1 MVNLRS
7 SGTTWRVSLSFPW
20 GRPKAGPSGSARP
33 TLKAFTCMSIARR
46 RFVSLLGSVLLVAP
60 RAAGQ
65 PGQLPLIG
73 FLHAATAES
82 YAFDAAGF
90 AQGLEQQGLVEAQNL
105 AVDYRFA
112 NGQLDQ
118 LAMLAADLVRQPVA
132 LIVAGGAAGA
142 FAARAATATIPIVAV
157 SGFDLAKL
165 GLAAKEDRPGGNL
178 TGVSFITAGLMRKR
192 LDFLRELVPAT
203 RTIGYLAQDA
213 CVYASDAA
221 MLREIEERRSE
232 LRAAAE
238 ALGWQIVVAEVGAD
252 RDYEAAFTKFGEGRA
267 DALVVAP
274 SAVFASDADDIIA
287 LALRDAIPTMFERRA
302 DVAAAGLISYGAS
315 RAEAWRQAGSYVG
328 QILKGAK
335 PADMPLVQSARLE
348 LVINQAIAKSLG
360 VMISPSLLAQADE
373 VIQ

>member
-1 MVNLRS
+1 
-7 SGTTWRVSLSFPW
+7 
-20 GRPKAGPSGSARP
+20 
-33 TLKAFTCMSIARR
+33 MSVARR
-46 RFVSLLGSVLLVAP
+46 QFVSLLGSALLAPP

-90 AQGLEQQGLVEAQNL
+90 AQGLEQQSLVEAQNV

-112 NGQLDQ
+112 NGRLEQ

-132 LIVAGGAAGA
+132 LIVAGGAAAA
-142 FAARAATATIPIVAV
+142 FAARGATAMIPIVAV

-178 TGVSFITAGLMRKR
+178 TGVSFITTGLMHKR
-192 LDFLRELVPAT
+192 LDFLREVIPTT
-203 RTIGYLAQDA
+203 RTIGYLAPEA
-213 CVYASDAA
+213 RGYASDPAL
-221 MLREIEERRSE
+221 LREVEERRSE

-252 RDYEAAFTKFGEGRA
+252 RDYEAAFAKFGERRA

-287 LALRDAIPTMFERRA
+287 LALRDGIPAMFERRA

-315 RAEAWRQAGSYVG
+315 RPEAWRQAGVYVG

-335 PADMPLVQSARLE
+335 PADMPLVRSAGLE

-360 VMISPSLLAQADE
+360 VTIPPSLLAQADE

>member
-1 MVNLRS
+1 MI
-7 SGTTWRVSLSFPW
+7 
-20 GRPKAGPSGSARP
+20 
-33 TLKAFTCMSIARR
+33 IARR
-46 RFVSLLGSVLLVAP
+46 RFISLVGSAALVAR
-60 RAAGQ
+60 RAASQ

-73 FLHAATAES
+73 VLHAATAES

-90 AQGLEQQGLVEAQNL
+90 AQGLEQQGLAEAQNL
-105 AVDYRFA
+105 AADYRFA
-112 NGQLDQ
+112 NGRLDQ
-118 LAMLAADLVRQPVA
+118 LAMLAADLVRQQVA
-132 LIVAGGAAGA
+132 VIVAGGAAAA

-165 GLAAKEDRPGGNL
+165 GLAAKEERPGGNL

-192 LDFLRELVPAT
+192 LEVLRELVPTT
-203 RTIGYLAQDA
+203 RTIAYLVADA
-213 CVYASDAA
+213 RAYAFDAA
-221 MLREIEERRSE
+221 LLRAIEERRSE
-232 LRAAAE
+232 LRVAAE
-238 ALGWQIVVAEVGAD
+238 AGGWQIVVAEVGAD
-252 RDYEAAFTKFGEGRA
+252 RDYEAAFTRFGERRP

-315 RAEAWRQAGSYVG
+315 RPEAWRRAGLYVG

-335 PADMPLVQSARLE
+335 AADMPLVQSAKIE
-348 LVINQAIAKSLG
+348 LVINQAIAKSFG
-360 VMISPSLLAQADE
+360 VTISPSLLAQADE